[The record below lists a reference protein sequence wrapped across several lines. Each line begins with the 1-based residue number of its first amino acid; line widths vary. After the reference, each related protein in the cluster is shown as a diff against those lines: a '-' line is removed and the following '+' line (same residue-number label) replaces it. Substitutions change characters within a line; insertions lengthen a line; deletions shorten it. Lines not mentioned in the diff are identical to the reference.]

1 MRGRLALSP
10 AARLEPQ
17 LMQPRIQ
24 PLARHQFGV
33 RALLGDAALLH
44 DDDAVGVFDG
54 GQAVRDDQRGAVLHQ
69 PGQRLLDETLRFRVE
84 RARRLVEKQD
94 RRILQDRTG
103 DGNSLALAAGELLAA
118 LAEIGPDLICLA
130 GFMRVLSAGFI
141 AEWPDQILNIHPSL
155 LPAFRGLNVQAQ
167 ALAAGVKLSG
177 CTVHIVR
184 PALDDGPIIAQAAVP
199 VLPDDDVEKLTA
211 RILAAE
217 HQLYPAAL
225 ALIASKTAVVR
236 GDKVEIAADF
246 QGLSAKALFS
256 FTL

>member
-1 MRGRLALSP
+1 MARRRVAVLISGRGSNL
-10 AARLEPQ
+10 Q
-17 LMQPRIQ
+17 
-24 PLARHQFGV
+24 
-33 RALLGDAALLH
+33 ALLKAAVDQSYPAEIALVISNRADAQGLLRAQEYNVPTLVIDHKGFATREDFDAALTK
-44 DDDAVGVFDG
+44 A
-54 GQAVRDDQRGAVLHQ
+54 
-69 PGQRLLDETLRFRVE
+69 LR
-84 RARRLVEKQD
+84 RAK
-94 RRILQDRTG
+94 I
-103 DGNSLALAAGELLAA
+103 
-118 LAEIGPDLICLA
+118 DLICLA

-199 VLPDDDVEKLTA
+199 VLAGDDVEKLTA

-236 GDKVEIAADF
+236 GDRVEISADF
-246 QGLSAKALFS
+246 QGLPPKTLFY
-256 FTL
+256 FPI

>member
-1 MRGRLALSP
+1 MARRRVAVLISGRGSNL
-10 AARLEPQ
+10 
-17 LMQPRIQ
+17 
-24 PLARHQFGV
+24 
-33 RALLGDAALLH
+33 RALLKAAEDPSYPAEIALVLSNRADAQGLLRAQEHRVPSLVINHKDFATRDDFDAALTK
-44 DDDAVGVFDG
+44 
-54 GQAVRDDQRGAVLHQ
+54 
-69 PGQRLLDETLRFRVE
+69 ELRR
-84 RARRLVEKQD
+84 
-94 RRILQDRTG
+94 
-103 DGNSLALAAGELLAA
+103 
-118 LAEIGPDLICLA
+118 AEIDLICLA

-141 AEWPDQILNIHPSL
+141 ADWPDQILNIHPSL

-199 VLPDDDVEKLTA
+199 VLPGDDVEKLTA

-236 GDKVEIAADF
+236 GDKVEIVADF

-256 FTL
+256 LPL

>member
-1 MRGRLALSP
+1 MERRRVAVLISGRGSNL
-10 AARLEPQ
+10 Q
-17 LMQPRIQ
+17 
-24 PLARHQFGV
+24 
-33 RALLGDAALLH
+33 ALLKAAEDPSYPAEIALVLSNRAEAQGLLRAQEH
-44 DDDAVGVFDG
+44 RIPTLVINHKDFAT
-54 GQAVRDDQRGAVLHQ
+54 RDDFDSAL
-69 PGQRLLDETLRFRVE
+69 TKALRR
-84 RARRLVEKQD
+84 
-94 RRILQDRTG
+94 
-103 DGNSLALAAGELLAA
+103 
-118 LAEIGPDLICLA
+118 AEIDLICLA

-141 AEWPDQILNIHPSL
+141 ADWPDQILNIHPSL
-155 LPAFRGLNVQAQ
+155 LPAFRGLNVQTQ

-236 GDKVEIAADF
+236 GDKVEIAADL

-256 FTL
+256 FPL